1 MRNAILALLLCTGL
15 AIAQDDGRK
24 LIAPDRTSEPAK
36 ENMLVIP
43 AGTKVPL
50 TLRQGIW
57 TKNAREGDSVYAQT
71 SFPVVINEVIAIPA
85 GTYVQGK
92 ISRVQRPGKVKGKA
106 EVQVNFTSM
115 IFPSGYT
122 VMLPGALDKA
132 PDVDANVKG
141 EEGTLQG
148 QGGKGKDAATI
159 ASTAGTGAMIGG
171 LANEG
176 KGAAIGGAAGGIVG
190 LAAILFSRGPDIKIE
205 NGSALEMI
213 LERAVTVDR
222 SRVRAAAN

>member
-1 MRNAILALLLCTGL
+1 MLLCTGL
-15 AIAQDDGRK
+15 AMAQDEGRK
-24 LIAPDRTSEPAK
+24 LITPDRTAEPAK
-36 ENMLVIP
+36 ENTLVIP

-50 TLRQGIW
+50 TLRQAIW

-141 EEGTLQG
+141 QEGTLQG
-148 QGGKGKDAATI
+148 QGGKGKDAATV
-159 ASTAGTGAMIGG
+159 ASTAGTGAVIGG

-176 KGAAIGGAAGGIVG
+176 KGAAIGGAAGGLVG
-190 LAAILFSRGPDIKIE
+190 LAAVLFTRGPEIKIE
-205 NGSALEMI
+205 NGSSLEMI

-222 SRVRAAAN
+222 NRVRASN

>member
-1 MRNAILALLLCTGL
+1 MRKGLFVLLLC
-15 AIAQDDGRK
+15 AISVMAQDNGQRQK
-24 LIAPDRTSEPAK
+24 LVTPEPVAP

-50 TLRQGIW
+50 TLRHAIW

-71 SFPVVINEVIAIPA
+71 SLPVVINEVIAIPP

-92 ISRVQRPGKVKGKA
+92 ISRIVRPGRIKGKA

-122 VMLPGALDKA
+122 VLLPGALDKA

-148 QGGKGKDAATI
+148 QGSKGKDAGTI
-159 ASTAGTGAMIGG
+159 ASTAGTGAAIGAIAG
-171 LANEG
+171 QSG
-176 KGAAIGGAAGGIVG
+176 KGAAIGGGAGALVG
-190 LAAILFSRGPDIKIE
+190 LASVLFTRGPDIKIE
-205 NGSALEMI
+205 NGAGLEMI
-213 LERAVTVDR
+213 LERPVTIDR
-222 SRVRAAAN
+222 SRAIARN